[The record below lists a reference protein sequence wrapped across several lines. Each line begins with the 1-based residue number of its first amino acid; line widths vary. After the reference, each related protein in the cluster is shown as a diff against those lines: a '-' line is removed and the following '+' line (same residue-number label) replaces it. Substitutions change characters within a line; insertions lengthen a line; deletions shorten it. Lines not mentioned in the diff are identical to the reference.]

1 MSMTTTPAAAQT
13 AGIDAFLMDLPYG
26 QWIPMPEASRR
37 LREAGLPREALT
49 AAVRRGRRRGVLRTE
64 QTPQVT
70 LVMRVGHGPSRQPN
84 PPPA

>member
-1 MSMTTTPAAAQT
+1 MSTSLPPAAAQT
-13 AGIDAFLMDLPYG
+13 ADFDAFLMNLPYG

-64 QTPQVT
+64 PTPQVT
-70 LVMRVGHGPSRQPN
+70 YLMRVGSSRFSAPEPS
-84 PPPA
+84 A